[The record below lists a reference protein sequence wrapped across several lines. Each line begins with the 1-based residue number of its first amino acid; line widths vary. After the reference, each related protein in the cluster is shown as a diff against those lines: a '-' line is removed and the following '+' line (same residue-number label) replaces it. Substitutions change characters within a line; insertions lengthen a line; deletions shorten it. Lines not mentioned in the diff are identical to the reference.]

1 MLCEENLVQFRLET
15 ITDIPPGGGIEVTV
29 PEGKLESSE

>member
-1 MLCEENLVQFRLET
+1 MQFRLET

-29 PEGKLESSE
+29 PEGKRSAKVFRS